1 MNRRGKMLALANF
14 CSNMMKS
21 RFIAAV
27 CFGAAVAVLAVSC
40 RKEEMPVSVSMPD
53 EPIAATASETSL
65 SLSWEAVEGVSAY
78 KLEAKDDSDY
88 EYETEV
94 SGTSFELTGLQYD
107 TEYSVRLG
115 ALASDG
121 TVSAWSGW
129 QVFRTLDVLVADS
142 FAGGTGTES
151 DPYLISKASQ
161 LAFLAKCVNGETEGY
176 FEPGVYYKLTADID
190 LGRYENWTPIGTG
203 PEDGL
208 YPYENPVKAFQGV
221 FDGDGHSITSLSVNL
236 TGTTAFT
243 SAGLFGVNDGT
254 IRNVNVAGEVHA
266 VSGIEDKGYVVA
278 GGIAGFNIIAYA
290 DAMNTRPGSGAI
302 EHCSFSGSVS
312 ASCGEDLFGTA
323 DAGGICGMAES
334 GNIDYCSVS
343 LGDSDSIVSTGGETS
358 MSGGIAGAMNGGRL
372 SENSLSGSGSIEA
385 AFNSVPDGYYVYAQ
399 TGGIAGSVN
408 EVDLYSCTVDFSGSL
423 SVPEGGEAVVNM
435 GIICGNSSSSISSCT
450 ASFSGKASAKSGGAI
465 SFGGIA
471 GQFSGT
477 SSSVAL
483 SSAELGGSL
492 EIEQTDEYS
501 DVNVGGIFGTAPA
514 GTASVCSAVLSGSM
528 DISSAV
534 VDMTTNVN
542 VGGIAGVSGKM
553 TAGCSAEWTDAS
565 SVKIVSDRSNFGGL
579 VGLAESSSD
588 MITMVASYALCDADV
603 TLDPNTGTDFCANAG
618 GIAGTYSGAYIFWY
632 YMTIPAYMYGCYS
645 IVDGSFSIDGA
656 NGGKAVAGV
665 SEYAELDGVFWGSR
679 TSSVSEDLEGSQE
692 FSSLDEEGFASAI
705 AAMNAAVAEQGI
717 VASYVYDPVKGVPV
731 LAAE

>member
-1 MNRRGKMLALANF
+1 
-14 CSNMMKS
+14 MMKS
-21 RFIAAV
+21 RFVAAV
-27 CFGAAVAVLAVSC
+27 CSVATVAFLAFSC
-40 RKEEMPVSVSMPD
+40 QKAEVTPVVSMPD
-53 EPIAATASETSL
+53 EPIVASATGTSL
-65 SLSWEAVEGVSAY
+65 SLSWEAVDGVSAY
-78 KLEAKDDSDY
+78 KLQAKNDYGY

-94 SGTSFELTGLQYD
+94 SGTSLELTGLEED
-107 TEYSVRLG
+107 TDYYVRLRAVLQDAG
-115 ALASDG
+115 DA
-121 TVSAWSGW
+121 VCHWSKW
-129 QVFRTLDVLVADS
+129 QVFSTVGPLVADS
-142 FAGGTGTES
+142 FAGGSGTEA

-161 LAFLAKCVNGETEGY
+161 LAFLAQCVNNEVEGY
-176 FEPGVYYKLTADID
+176 FEPGVYYRLTADID

-221 FDGDGHSITSLSVNL
+221 FDGDGHSIASLSVNL

-254 IRNVNVAGEVHA
+254 IRNVNVSGEVHA

-312 ASCGEDLFGTA
+312 ASCGEDLLGTA

-334 GNIDYCSVS
+334 GNIDYCSVA

-372 SENSLSGSGSIEA
+372 TECGLSGSGSIEA
-385 AFNSVPDGYYVYAQ
+385 AFNSVPEGYYVYAQ

-423 SVPEGGEAVVNM
+423 SVPEGGEAMVNM
-435 GIICGNSSSSISSCT
+435 GLICGNTSSSISSCT
-450 ASFSGKASAKSGGAI
+450 ASFTGKASARSGGAI

-483 SSAELGGSL
+483 ASAEVGGSL
-492 EIEQTDEYS
+492 EFVQTDEYS
-501 DVNVGGIFGTAPA
+501 DVNIGGIFGTAPM
-514 GTASVCSAVLSGSM
+514 GTASVCSAVMSGSV
-528 DISSAV
+528 DVTSAV
-534 VDMTTNVN
+534 TDMTTNVN
-542 VGGIAGVSGKM
+542 IGGIAGVSGTM
-553 TAGCSAEWTDAS
+553 TVACSAEWTDGAE
-565 SVKIVSDRSNFGGL
+565 VKVVSDRSNFGGL

-588 MITMVASYALCDADV
+588 IITMAACYALCDAGV
-603 TLDPNTGTDFCANAG
+603 TLDPNTGTDFSANAG

-632 YMTIPAYMYGCYS
+632 DMTIPAYMYGCYS
-645 IVDGSFSIDGA
+645 IVDGSFSIDGVS
-656 NGGKAVAGV
+656 GGKGIAGT
-665 SEYAELDGVFWGSR
+665 SEYAELAGVFWGSHG
-679 TSSVSEDLEGSQE
+679 TSVSEDVAGSQE
-692 FSSLDEEGFASAI
+692 FASLDEDGFPAAI
-705 AAMNAAVAEQGI
+705 EEMNAAISSQGI
-717 VASYVYDPVKGVPV
+717 VAGYVYDPVKGIPV
-731 LAAE
+731 LALE